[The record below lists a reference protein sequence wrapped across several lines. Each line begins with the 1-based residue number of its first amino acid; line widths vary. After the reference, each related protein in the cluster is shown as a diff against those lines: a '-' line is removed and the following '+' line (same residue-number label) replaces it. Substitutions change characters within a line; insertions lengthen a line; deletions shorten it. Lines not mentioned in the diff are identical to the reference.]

1 MSIKTAQTLVS
12 EAMKEV
18 KTISPDEAFKLLE
31 ENNCNLIDIR
41 EQYELEMTGTLENS
55 INIPRSHLEFQFE
68 PLTQNAIIDTNKETV
83 LFCAAVFPVSFCLR
97 RPTLLLARAG
107 AFAGAT
113 GALSA
118 DLFIPEG
125 ATGGSFLD

>member
-83 LFCAAVFPVSFCLR
+83 LFCAAGGRSALTVKTLQEMGCKKVSHIEGGFS
-97 RPTLLLARAG
+97 
-107 AFAGAT
+107 
-113 GALSA
+113 ALQNSK
-118 DLFIPEG
+118 FNIKK
-125 ATGGSFLD
+125 